1 MLLYLL
7 TLHFI
12 NDSSE
17 RSINCFTR
25 LNMTAYFKTISSFVI
40 ICLIICTYI
49 CRLLITIYVY
59 IECIYIIID
68 YVTYMYKYDNVLLSK
83 IISSSRLLYS
93 YWFFFLRPSIITV
106 SPDDEHPSLLGTL
119 VYGEYKSDKLC
130 AVYLLRPAVNVLQ
143 R

>member
-7 TLHFI
+7 TLHLI

-49 CRLLITIYVY
+49 YSCRLMITIYVY

-93 YWFFFLRPSIITV
+93 YFLRPSIITV
-106 SPDDEHPSLLGTL
+106 SPDDEHPL
-119 VYGEYKSDKLC
+119 VYGEFNSDKLC
-130 AVYLLRPAVNVLQ
+130 AFYLLRPAVNVLQ

>member
-49 CRLLITIYVY
+49 YSCRLLITIYVY

-93 YWFFFLRPSIITV
+93 YFLRPSIITV
-106 SPDDEHPSLLGTL
+106 SPDDKHPSLLWAL
-119 VYGEYKSDKLC
+119 VYGEYISDKLC
-130 AVYLLRPAVNVLQ
+130 AFYLLRPAVNVLQ